1 MAKTP
6 FPLTIAGTGIR
17 QDDQGRYSLNDL
29 HKAAGKYRR
38 HEPGLWLRLDQT
50 QALIREIENT
60 PDARDLDDDHY
71 TDLCSDDQFSDLRTE
86 SPVSVINGGKNRGT
100 YVSKELVYSYAMWIS
115 PAFNLTVIRT
125 FDAVMTRNL
134 RSPYLA
140 PLLSDLEFTKGIKL
154 KSKLILQDQSH
165 LAMRRLTEARDAHER
180 RNAYWVLHQ
189 VNTALGIPMPTMDAM
204 GVEVLRLEGGD
215 Q

>member
-6 FPLTIAGTGIR
+6 FPLTIAGTDIR

-29 HKAAGKYRR
+29 HKAAGKLRR
-38 HEPGLWLRLDQT
+38 HEPGLWLQNQQT
-50 QALIREIENT
+50 QALIRELETTGISRSF
-60 PDARDLDDDHY
+60 DGDHSS
-71 TDLCSDDQFSDLRTE
+71 DLCSAENFSTTGI
-86 SPVSVINGGKNRGT
+86 PVVTTINGGKNRGT
-100 YVSKELVYSYAMWIS
+100 YVCKELVYSYAMWIS
-115 PAFNLTVIRT
+115 PAFTLTVIRT

-154 KSKLILQDQSH
+154 KYKLILQDQSH
-165 LAMRRLTEARDAHER
+165 LAMRRLTEARDEHER

-189 VNTALGIPMPTMDAM
+189 VNTALGIPMPTMEAM